1 MEDEYLE
8 AMKEEMKKPLKR
20 LRTELARVRTG
31 RASLAVLDGIRVDY
45 YGSPTALGGVASLS
59 VPEPR
64 MIIVKPWDQTMLSTI
79 EKAIG
84 ASGLGINPQND
95 GKIIRLN
102 FPELTGDRRQELVRQ
117 IKEMGEQCKVV
128 VRAARRE
135 YNDLFKAAQKDGDL
149 TEDGLK
155 RVLDTVQEETN
166 TYCSKVDDIVAMKEA
181 EILEI

>member
-8 AMKEEMKKPLKR
+8 AMKEEMEKPLKR
-20 LRTELARVRTG
+20 LLQELARVRTG
-31 RASLAVLDGIRVDY
+31 RASLAVLDGIRVEY
-45 YGSPTALGGVASLS
+45 YGSPTALSGVASLS

-64 MIIVKPWDQTMLSTI
+64 MIIVKPWDQTMLPAL

-84 ASGLGINPQND
+84 ASGLGINPQSD

-102 FPELTGDRRQELVRQ
+102 FPELTGERRRDLVRQ
-117 IKEMGEQCKVV
+117 IKEMGEQSKVV

-135 YNDLFKAAQKDGDL
+135 YNDLFKSSQKDGDL
-149 TEDGLK
+149 TEDDLK

-166 TYCSKVDDIVAMKEA
+166 SYCAKVDAIVGKKEA
-181 EILEI
+181 EVLEI

>member
-8 AMKEEMKKPLKR
+8 AMTEEMDKPLKR

-45 YGSPTALGGVASLS
+45 YGSPTPLSGVASLS

-64 MIIVKPWDQTMLSTI
+64 MIIVKPWDQTMLPTI
-79 EKAIG
+79 EKSIG

-95 GKIIRLN
+95 GKIIRLV
-102 FPELTGDRRQELVRQ
+102 FPELTGERRKDLVRQ
-117 IKEMGEQCKVV
+117 VKEMGEQSKVS
-128 VRAARRE
+128 VRSSRRE
-135 YNDLFKAAQKDGDL
+135 YNDLFKSSQKDGDI
-149 TEDGLK
+149 TEDDLK
-155 RVLDTVQEETN
+155 RLLDTVQESTN
-166 TYCSKVDDIVAMKEA
+166 DYCNQIDKIVATKEA